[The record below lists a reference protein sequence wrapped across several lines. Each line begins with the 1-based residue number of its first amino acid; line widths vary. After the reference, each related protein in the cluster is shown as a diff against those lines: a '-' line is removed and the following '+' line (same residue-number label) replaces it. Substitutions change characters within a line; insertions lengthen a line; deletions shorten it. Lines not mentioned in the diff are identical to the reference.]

1 MPKCLKRYLDKS
13 KAMRYRNRQRALNYE
28 IGNFSD
34 EMRLG
39 YDWWECDRILDH
51 SIPDRNLARDLRRSV
66 RTIQVKRS
74 LLKRAVGQ
82 R

>member
-1 MPKCLKRYLDKS
+1 MDKS

-28 IGNFSD
+28 LGNFSD
-34 EMRLG
+34 EMRLR
-39 YDWWECDRILDH
+39 YDWWECDKILDH
-51 SIPDRNLARDLRRSV
+51 SIPDRELAKDLHRGV
-66 RTIQVKRS
+66 RAIQVKRS